1 MRPLH
6 FSVGYSGQPATPLAF
21 SRLPRSAEGHGTP
34 APSSGRI
41 LLWASVTRE
50 EVARALANLA
60 GHDENKT
67 VVTQLGGLGGL
78 VALLGDPSASSREEA
93 ARALANLA
101 GNDENKLAIAANG
114 GIMPLIMLLRDSHP
128 PAREEAARALV
139 NLAVDD
145 DNKVAIAQ
153 AGGVMPLITCLSPRR
168 AYYV

>member
-1 MRPLH
+1 M
-6 FSVGYSGQPATPLAF
+6 AF
-21 SRLPRSAEGHGTP
+21 SRLPRSAEGHGT
-34 APSSGRI
+34 
-41 LLWASVTRE
+41 
-50 EVARALANLA
+50 
-60 GHDENKT
+60 
-67 VVTQLGGLGGL
+67 
-78 VALLGDPSASSREEA
+78 SSREEA

-139 NLAVDD
+139 TLAVDAAT
-145 DNKVAIAQ
+145 KVAIAQ

>member
-1 MRPLH
+1 MRSKSPRTSPLCSA
-6 FSVGYSGQPATPLAF
+6 FVSKTKPPPAFP
-21 SRLPRSAEGHGTP
+21 SIGTAGR
-34 APSSGRI
+34 AP
-41 LLWASVTRE
+41 
-50 EVARALANLA
+50 
-60 GHDENKT
+60 
-67 VVTQLGGLGGL
+67 
-78 VALLGDPSASSREEA
+78 
-93 ARALANLA
+93 
-101 GNDENKLAIAANG
+101 NDENKLAIAANG

>member
-1 MRPLH
+1 MVAAGP
-6 FSVGYSGQPATPLAF
+6 T
-21 SRLPRSAEGHGTP
+21 GT
-34 APSSGRI
+34 
-41 LLWASVTRE
+41 
-50 EVARALANLA
+50 ARARREQDGGDAA
-60 GHDENKT
+60 
-67 VVTQLGGLGGL
+67 GGLGGL

>member
-1 MRPLH
+1 MRARRDDGGP
-6 FSVGYSGQPATPLAF
+6 PARADVVDEDEELEPLA
-21 SRLPRSAEGHGTP
+21 
-34 APSSGRI
+34 AP
-41 LLWASVTRE
+41 
-50 EVARALANLA
+50 
-60 GHDENKT
+60 
-67 VVTQLGGLGGL
+67 VV
-78 VALLGDPSASSREEA
+78 